1 MASKV
6 YTAQEMRALAES
18 KAIVK
23 LHCKSGNLLPRCR
36 EWCPAD
42 DAKKCQD
49 ADDIRAALRYAA
61 EVVERCDNKRKE
73 LDEEWF
79 FEGADNLTLPMEECY
94 GIIDYILRGDAGK
107 EKR

>member
-61 EVVERCDNKRKE
+61 EMVERANERRGMFAVNYGRVDYE
-73 LDEEWF
+73 HDDAIVDE
-79 FEGADNLTLPMEECY
+79 
-94 GIIDYILRGDAGK
+94 IDYILSGDDGK
-107 EKR
+107 GEK